1 MNTRKFHIIRLS
13 QCLCLGFVIAI
24 FFRPV
29 SVRAQDK
36 VEARFTSNDNFNQEF
51 EARPNS
57 AQTTTEDEGS
67 LAGKGYIKI
76 GIVRVEAWTKKTS
89 AEMAQTLRT
98 AALSK
103 AGESGGDVVRLERES
118 VPGSTLIKTG
128 KMKKIC
134 TEWESHTVQ
143 SLNFHLCSEMGAP
156 NACYH
161 TAAQSVFV
169 SETRYWQG
177 CKHREEVPETKEVK
191 VRVSD
196 GSVWRQDPQL
206 AARVSSRADVKAT
219 VYVFRRHSMWGA
231 VRTPAVYCDDVELAY
246 TQNGRYFRVR
256 LEPGRHYFRGEED
269 EFYARFDLQPGE
281 VAYLASEVG
290 YSPHSSHAHAGVWP
304 ESSEVALPTIQ
315 GLKALDSGKVVDRTR
330 VAASG
335 ELPDNPSL
343 K

>member
-1 MNTRKFHIIRLS
+1 MNTHKFHTIRLS
-13 QCLCLGFVIAI
+13 HCLCLGFVIAI
-24 FFRPV
+24 FFLSVP
-29 SVRAQDK
+29 VRAQGK
-36 VEARFTSNDNFNQEF
+36 FEARFTPSDNFNQKF

-57 AQTTTEDEGS
+57 AQTTTEDAGS

-76 GIVRVEAWTKKTS
+76 GAVRAEAWTEKAD
-89 AEMAQTLRT
+89 AEMVQTLRT
-98 AALSK
+98 AALGK

-118 VPGSTLIKTG
+118 LPGSTLIKTG

-134 TEWESHTVQ
+134 TEWESKTVQ
-143 SLNFHLCSEMGAP
+143 SLSFHLCSEMGAP

-161 TAAQSVFV
+161 TEAQSVFV
-169 SETRYWQG
+169 SETRYWRG

-191 VRVSD
+191 VRVSE

-219 VYVFRRHSMWGA
+219 VYVFRSHSMWGA

-256 LEPGRHYFRGEED
+256 LEPGRHYFRGED
-269 EFYARFDLQPGE
+269 DDYYVLLDLQPGE

-290 YSPHSSHAHAGVWP
+290 KSPHASHAHALVRP
-304 ESSEVALPTIQ
+304 ESPEVALRSVQ
-315 GLKALDSGKVVDRTR
+315 GLKALDSDKILDRSR